1 MLFHFLSYLIVT
13 AVPSIAVPYHVVPG
27 PSSINNNQLIKR
39 SPEFGPNTCADICS
53 LDPNCEEICAT
64 NPETGELVCDL
75 VCTYSD
81 AAYTTSGNFCIN
93 IRADTPQGGGRRR
106 TTTLILSG
114 LSITAA
120 GDITIN
126 VIGQDPRSRLYIW
139 MKDCRLYAGGVL
151 TTSYVNDGQSISEDF
166 PVVIQ
171 ERNVRWKSRLTGGD
185 ERSLTEQF
193 YLSRLDGSSR

>member
-1 MLFHFLSYLIVT
+1 MLLHFLPYLVLT
-13 AVPSIAVPYHVVPG
+13 AAPSIAIPNPL
-27 PSSINNNQLIKR
+27 SSSTTNNQLIKR
-39 SPEFGPNTCADICS
+39 QTDSGPNTCADISS

-81 AAYTTSGNFCIN
+81 ATYTTSGNFCIN

-106 TTTLILSG
+106 TTAIILSG
-114 LSITAA
+114 VSITAA

-126 VIGQDPRSRLYIW
+126 VIGRDPRGSLYIS
-139 MKDCRLYAGGVL
+139 MDGCRLYAGGTF
-151 TTSYVNDGQSISEDF
+151 TTNYVDDGQCIAENDCQ
-166 PVVIQ
+166 VVVQ
-171 ERNVRWKSRLTGGD
+171 ERNVRWKSALTGGE
-185 ERSLTEQF
+185 ERSLSEQV